1 MGDRVWAVVLAGG
14 EGVRLRPLV
23 RRMYSDGR
31 PKQYAALLGSHS
43 LLRQTLDRTRLAI
56 PSEQTVVVTHRNHA
70 RYLGGAL
77 DGALVGRVL
86 VQPDDRGT
94 AAGVVL
100 PTYWISWCDP
110 EAIVAVFPSDHY
122 IREEPAFMEQV
133 ADVIEA
139 VRAHPDR
146 LVLLGAVPTEPDAG
160 YGWIEPGEVVA
171 CTPAGHAISC
181 VKQFWEK
188 PSPKAART
196 CFEKGGLWNTFVFV
210 ARASLLLDVTRQF
223 LPDLH
228 ERFANIRP
236 FKDTELERW
245 AFQQAYAPVQK
256 ASFSRSVLELR
267 PASLVVS
274 RLHQVTWSD
283 WGTPER
289 VARSLRS
296 AGLRPAWMEEPD
308 LSRSSDA

>member
-1 MGDRVWAVVLAGG
+1 V
-14 EGVRLRPLV
+14 
-23 RRMYSDGR
+23 
-31 PKQYAALLGSHS
+31 LGSRS
-43 LLRQTLDRTRLAI
+43 LLRQTLDRIRPVI
-56 PSEQTVVVTHRNHA
+56 SSEQTVVVTHRDHE
-70 RYLGGAL
+70 RYLGAVL
-77 DGALVGRVL
+77 DGAPVGRAL
-86 VQPDDRGT
+86 VQPEDRGT

-110 EAIVAVFPSDHY
+110 EAIVAVFPSDHF
-122 IREEPAFMEQV
+122 ISDDRAFMEQV

-139 VRAHPDR
+139 VRQHPDR
-146 LVLLGAVPTEPDAG
+146 LVVLGAVPTDPDAG

-171 CTPAGHAISC
+171 WTPAGEAISC
-181 VKQFWEK
+181 VNQFWEK
-188 PSPKAART
+188 PSPTAARA
-196 CFEKGGLWNTFVFV
+196 FLVNGWLWNTFVFV
-210 ARASLLLDVTRQF
+210 ARVSLLLDVTRQF

-228 ERFANIRP
+228 ERFAKIRP

-289 VARSLRS
+289 VTTSLRY

-308 LSRSSDA
+308 LSSSSDA